1 MLPAAASLRPPDT
14 QPTACFSVHAE
25 AEPGVMPRVVALFA
39 KRGLVPTSWHS
50 RVNGGELT
58 IDLQMKGLDG
68 QTASYIAACLRQVIS
83 VTTVLTYENRL
94 HGPRR

>member
-1 MLPAAASLRPPDT
+1 MLPAAAPARPPET

-25 AEPGVMPRVVALFA
+25 AEPGVMPRVLALFA

-50 RVNGGELT
+50 RVSAGELT

-68 QTASYIAACLRQVIS
+68 ATAAYLAACLRQVVS
-83 VTTVLTYENRL
+83 VTTVLIYENR
-94 HGPRR
+94 PRG